1 MRYMVCYDVTDDH
14 RRNRIAD
21 TLKDYGSRI
30 QFSVFLADLD
40 DALTGRMIN
49 ALKREI
55 NADQDKVHIFPL
67 CRSCSAKALM
77 LGLAE
82 TPKDEPFYII

>member
-1 MRYMVCYDVTDDH
+1 MRYLVCYDVTDDH

-21 TLKDYGSRI
+21 TLKDYGARI

-40 DALTGRMIN
+40 DALTLRMIE

-55 NADQDKVHIFPL
+55 DAGQDKVHIFPL
-67 CRSCSAKALM
+67 CRACSAKALM
-77 LGLAE
+77 LGLAD
-82 TPKDEPFYII
+82 TPKDEAFYII